1 MKNLTSR
8 ALCCNGPSLLILNK
22 RSIKKASNL
31 TNSTH
36 KRYLSELKAAKKLA
50 LSTNIDS
57 NFFDN
62 FFNITNSFLKIIKII
77 ADIFLVFHKM

>member
-1 MKNLTSR
+1 MKNITSR
-8 ALCCNGPSLLILNK
+8 VLCCNGPSLLIPNK

-31 TNSTH
+31 TNSTY

-50 LSTNIDS
+50 LSTNVDS